1 MRWDPVEL
9 AKETDPDA
17 ITVVEDDEEFFLN
30 LAREAE
36 AVAEEDWPVK
46 DHYSEGLPWEH
57 LPVEDST
64 EQTAQSPSAGRRRRR
79 R

>member
-17 ITVVEDDEEFFLN
+17 ITFVEEGDEFLEN

-36 AVAEEDWPVK
+36 AVAE
-46 DHYSEGLPWEH
+46 
-57 LPVEDST
+57 
-64 EQTAQSPSAGRRRRR
+64 
-79 R
+79 